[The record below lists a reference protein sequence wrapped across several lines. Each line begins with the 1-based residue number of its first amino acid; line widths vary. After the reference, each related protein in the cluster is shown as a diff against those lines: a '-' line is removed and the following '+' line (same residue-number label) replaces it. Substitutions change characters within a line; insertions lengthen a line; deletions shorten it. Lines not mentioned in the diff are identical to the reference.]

1 MSLLAFVIVVLVGG
15 LLLGAL
21 ARLAVPGPD
30 PMPLSATVALGIAG
44 SLIGGV
50 VSRVFL
56 SSAGSLPI
64 AFAASV
70 LLLILYRRAVQRR
83 GITGPTAST
92 RPNRG
97 LGLRAPQRL
106 GADNTGEELRKLE
119 RLRAGGV
126 ISAAEYE
133 ARRAELERS

>member
-1 MSLLAFVIVVLVGG
+1 MSLLAFVIVVLAGG
-15 LLLGAL
+15 LILGAL

-44 SLIGGV
+44 ALIGGV

-70 LLLILYRRAVQRR
+70 LLLILYRRVVQRR
-83 GITGPTAST
+83 GITGPSARRHPS
-92 RPNRG
+92 RG
-97 LGLRAPQRL
+97 LGLRPPAPTSSDARSEQ
-106 GADNTGEELRKLE
+106 LRKLE
-119 RLRAGGV
+119 RLRAAGA
-126 ISAAEYE
+126 ITRAEYE
-133 ARRAELERS
+133 ARRAELDRR

>member
-1 MSLLAFVIVVLVGG
+1 MSLLAFAILVLVGG
-15 LLLGAL
+15 LILGAL

-44 SLIGGV
+44 ALIGGF

-56 SSAGSLPI
+56 SSAGSLPV

-70 LLLILYRRAVQRR
+70 LLLILYRRVVQRR
-83 GITGPTAST
+83 GITGPTAKSRPT
-92 RPNRG
+92 RG
-97 LGLRAPQRL
+97 FGLRPPRR
-106 GADNTGEELRKLE
+106 TGGGDTREELRKLE

-126 ISAAEYE
+126 ISVAEYE
-133 ARRAELERS
+133 ARRAELERP

>member
-1 MSLLAFVIVVLVGG
+1 MSLLAFVIVVLAGG
-15 LLLGAL
+15 LILGAL

-44 SLIGGV
+44 ALVGGV

-56 SSAGSLPI
+56 SSAGSLPV

-70 LLLILYRRAVQRR
+70 LLLILYRRVVQRR
-83 GITGPTAST
+83 GVTGPTAKR
-92 RPNRG
+92 RPSRG
-97 LGLRAPQRL
+97 LGLRAPRRPGTQDAR
-106 GADNTGEELRKLE
+106 EQLRKLE

-126 ISAAEYE
+126 ISPAEYE
-133 ARRAELERS
+133 ARRAELERG